1 MFGAAGEARVR
12 ERFSMQG
19 GLDFLAARFGLA
31 AAEPETRAVPR
42 ELVEAS

>member
-1 MFGAAGEARVR
+1 LGLAGEARVR

-19 GLDFLAARFGLA
+19 GLDFLAARFGLGA
-31 AAEPETRAVPR
+31 IEAQARAVPR